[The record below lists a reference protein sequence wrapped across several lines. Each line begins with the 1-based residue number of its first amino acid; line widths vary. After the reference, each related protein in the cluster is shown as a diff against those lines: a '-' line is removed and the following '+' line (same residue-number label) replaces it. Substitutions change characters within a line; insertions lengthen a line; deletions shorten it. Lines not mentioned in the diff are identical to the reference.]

1 MFLFQCSYCAKVT
14 FTSSESQVMPRM
26 RGREGGRDR
35 EGKERQAARV
45 QGPRQMTEERGKNM
59 VSYFY

>member
-1 MFLFQCSYCAKVT
+1 MFLFQCSHCVKVT
-14 FTSSESQVMPRM
+14 FTSESQVMLGM

-35 EGKERQAARV
+35 EDKGRQAARV
-45 QGPRQMTEERGKNM
+45 QGPREMTEERGKNM